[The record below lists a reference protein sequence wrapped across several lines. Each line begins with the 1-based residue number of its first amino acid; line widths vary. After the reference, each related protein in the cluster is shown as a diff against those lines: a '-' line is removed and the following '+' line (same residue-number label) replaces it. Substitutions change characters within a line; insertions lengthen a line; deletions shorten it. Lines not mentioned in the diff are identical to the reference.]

1 MVDGI
6 QRFGGEQKY
15 FARSVGYHCSY
26 DYVSYVAALYVAC
39 FFNRDENLLPADP
52 SSYYSYGVVIALR
65 YIVLP

>member
-6 QRFGGEQKY
+6 QGFGGKQKY
-15 FARSVGYHCSY
+15 FARSVDYHCSY

-39 FFNRDENLLPADP
+39 FLNRDENLLLADAF
-52 SSYYSYGVVIALR
+52 SYSSYGVIIALR